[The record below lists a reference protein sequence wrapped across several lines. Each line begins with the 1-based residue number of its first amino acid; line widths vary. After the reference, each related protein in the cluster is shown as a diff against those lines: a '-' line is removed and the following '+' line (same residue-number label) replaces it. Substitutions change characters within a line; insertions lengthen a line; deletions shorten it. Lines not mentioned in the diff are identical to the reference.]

1 MSLRFL
7 SGPKEGAEHVLR
19 HASLLIGREGG
30 ESGAAIEL
38 PEGQISRMHAMV
50 EARGDRFVLRDLD
63 SKNGTFV
70 GEMRVKEV
78 EIHHG
83 SEFQIGNT
91 RFRLLVTAL

>member
-1 MSLRFL
+1 
-7 SGPKEGAEHVLR
+7 
-19 HASLLIGREGG
+19 
-30 ESGAAIEL
+30 
-38 PEGQISRMHAMV
+38 MV

-91 RFRLLVTAL
+91 RFRLLVTGL